1 MRHKVYLSQA
11 IGLVVSLVGIVFGV
25 KYLIPSINKY
35 EDNSVQAILSGVVI
49 ALSLT
54 IFFVSIYS
62 LINREQREETNEL
75 LEEILMKLEEK
86 SQSDNNDIDVLINNT
101 KE

>member
-1 MRHKVYLSQA
+1 MKHKVYLSQA
-11 IGLVVSLVGIVFGV
+11 IGLVVSLVGIAFGV

-35 EDNSVQAILSGVVI
+35 EDNSVQALLSGIVI
-49 ALSLT
+49 ALSLI

-75 LEEILMKLEEK
+75 LEE
-86 SQSDNNDIDVLINNT
+86 NDGVLRKALNT
-101 KE
+101 LA